1 MDWNYWVLRRWSKCN
16 LSIGEFV
23 FWVLNVYNWI
33 MEKLLRVLK
42 DHRGTIVAV
51 VFVILFAWIQN
62 ILTDAVA
69 IRGNYGELNLMLRQ
83 ILDGSVLVL
92 LFLLIKLFVYKY
104 IHVGGGWSGAGLG
117 WGILS
122 LIVTGCP
129 ACSIGLASYL
139 GLSAF
144 ISWLPY
150 DGVELKVISVLL
162 MWYAVYDM
170 WKKLDVCEIRKK

>member
-1 MDWNYWVLRRWSKCN
+1 MSKY
-16 LSIGEFV
+16 S
-23 FWVLNVYNWI
+23 
-33 MEKLLRVLK
+33 RVIL

-51 VFVILFAWIQN
+51 VFVVLFAWIQH
-62 ILTDAVA
+62 ILTNAVA
-69 IRGNYGELNLMLRQ
+69 IRGNYGELNLMVRQ
-83 ILDGSVLVL
+83 ILDVSVLVL
-92 LFLLIKLFVYKY
+92 LFGLIKLFVYKY
-104 IHVGGGWSGAGLG
+104 IHVGGGNGDSGFGLWG
-117 WGILS
+117 GILS

-129 ACSIGLASYL
+129 ACSIWLASYL

-170 WKKLDVCEIRKK
+170 WRKLDVCEISKSRKVKRLEK